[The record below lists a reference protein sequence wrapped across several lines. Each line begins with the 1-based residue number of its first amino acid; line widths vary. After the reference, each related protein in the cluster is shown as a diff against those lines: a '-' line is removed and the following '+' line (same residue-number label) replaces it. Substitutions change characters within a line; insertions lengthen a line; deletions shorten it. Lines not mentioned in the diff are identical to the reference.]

1 MAIRCARRHG
11 VTVSLFLQDGERARP
26 GKLRQIENRS
36 MKKLTAKPLA
46 LIVIL
51 VAIIVAGAL
60 AWLTSGE
67 KSTDK
72 QETTGPKSALTVDTV
87 RPSRSELPIR
97 LAANGNIQAWQEALI
112 GSELNGLRLAEV
124 LVNVGDRVK
133 AGQVLAR
140 FAGESVAA
148 DLAQANAGLLEA
160 EANAAE
166 ATGNADRARKLESTG
181 ALSAQQIQQFYT
193 VEQTAK
199 ARVASARAGVAAQ
212 QLRMKHVQVVA
223 PDDGIISDR
232 KATVGAVA
240 GVGTELFRLIRK
252 GRLEWRAEVTSAEL
266 GRIAT
271 GSDVSVRAA
280 NGTTLKGKVRMIAP
294 TVDPQNRVAL
304 VYVDL
309 PAAQDKAAPAKAGMF
324 ARGEFSLGTSGALTV
339 PQQAV
344 VMREGF
350 NYVFQLNPEN
360 RVAQVKVQTGRR
372 IDDRVEILEGL
383 KPDATVVANGAG
395 FLNDGDLVRVA
406 TANGA
411 NGAVQP
417 AANIQPASLKR

>member
-1 MAIRCARRHG
+1 MATWATWLGGFIVFCINGECARP
-11 VTVSLFLQDGERARP
+11 D
-26 GKLRQIENRS
+26 KLREIENRN
-36 MKKLTAKPLA
+36 MKKLTGKSLA
-46 LIVIL
+46 LV
-51 VAIIVAGAL
+51 VVFAVIIVAGAIAL
-60 AWLTSGE
+60 LTSGE
-67 KSTDK
+67 TPTDK
-72 QETTGPKSALTVDTV
+72 QETAGPKPALTVDTV
-87 RPSRSELPIR
+87 QPGRSDLPIR
-97 LAANGNIQAWQEALI
+97 LAANGNIQAWQEAII

-148 DLAQANAGLLEA
+148 DLAQAKAGLLEA

-166 ATGNADRARKLESTG
+166 ATANADRARKLEATG
-181 ALSAQQIQQFYT
+181 ALSAQQIAQFYT
-193 VEQTAK
+193 AEQTAK
-199 ARVASARAGVAAQ
+199 ARVASAKAGVAAQ

-223 PDDGIISDR
+223 PDEGIISDR

-240 GVGTELFRLIRK
+240 SVGTELFRLIRK

-271 GSDVSVRAA
+271 GSDVSVQAA
-280 NGTTLKGKVRMIAP
+280 NGTVLKGKVRMVAP
-294 TVDPQNRVAL
+294 TVDPQNRIAL

-309 PAAQDKAAPAKAGMF
+309 PTAQDKAAPAKAGMF
-324 ARGEFSLGTSGALTV
+324 ARGEFDLGKSAALTV
-339 PQQAV
+339 PQQAI

-372 IDDRVEILEGL
+372 IADRVEILEGL
-383 KPDATVVANGAG
+383 TPDATVVASGAG

-406 TANGA
+406 NAHGNGA
-411 NGAVQP
+411 SQP
-417 AANIQPASLKR
+417 AANVQPASLTR

>member
-1 MAIRCARRHG
+1 
-11 VTVSLFLQDGERARP
+11 
-26 GKLRQIENRS
+26 
-36 MKKLTAKPLA
+36 MKKLKAKPLV
-46 LIVIL
+46 LIAVLGVL
-51 VAIIVAGAL
+51 VLIGAIVML
-60 AWLTSGE
+60 VSGDKTPE
-67 KSTDK
+67 KP
-72 QETTGPKSALTVDTV
+72 EAAAPKPALTVDTA
-87 RPSRSELPIR
+87 RPSRSQLPIK
-97 LAANGNIQAWQEALI
+97 LAANGNIQAWQEAVI

-140 FAGESVAA
+140 FAGESVEA
-148 DLAQANAGLLEA
+148 DLAQAQASMAEA
-160 EANAAE
+160 QANAAE
-166 ATGNADRARKLESTG
+166 ATGNAERARKLEATG

-193 VEQTAK
+193 AEQTAK

-212 QLRMKHVQVVA
+212 QLRFKHIHVVA

-232 KATVGAVA
+232 KATVGTVA
-240 GVGTELFRLIRK
+240 SIGTELFRMIRK

-266 GRIAT
+266 SRIAPGT
-271 GSDVSVRAA
+271 EVTVEAA
-280 NGTTLKGKVRMIAP
+280 NGTLLKGKVRIVAP

-309 PAAQDKAAPAKAGMF
+309 QNPQSKAGEAKAGMF
-324 ARGEFSLGTSGALTV
+324 ARGEFHLGTSGALTV

-350 NYVFQLNPEN
+350 NYVFQVGPDG

-372 IDDRVEILEGL
+372 TADGVEILEGL
-383 KPDATVVANGAG
+383 KPDASVVVNGAG

-406 TANGA
+406 NAAGA
-411 NGAVQP
+411 SRPTV
-417 AANIQPASLKR
+417 QPASLKR